1 MNNQHN
7 PEQDDQELSQEQLKD
22 AAGGAAFIK
31 FDGLKKDAADGIHM
45 TIPDFR
51 ANRPTNALD
60 KSSPKLDVSSGGEDK
75 FTPEPFS

>member
-22 AAGGAAFIK
+22 AAGGAAYIK
-31 FDGLKKDAADGIHM
+31 FDGFRKDAADGIVM
-45 TIPDFR
+45 SMPAIR

-60 KSSPKLDVSSGGEDK
+60 KSSPKLAADGITVEMPD
-75 FTPEPFS
+75 

>member
-22 AAGGAAFIK
+22 AAGG
-31 FDGLKKDAADGIHM
+31 IHM
-45 TIPDFR
+45 TMPDFR

-60 KSSPKLDVSSGGEDK
+60 KSSPKLAADEITVEMPD
-75 FTPEPFS
+75 